1 MINLVFLFSGVGRLD
16 LAFEQV
22 GGLGNSLV
30 VECER
35 AFFGSL
41 VANICQN
48 RPSQQVICADFRALN
63 PSDYF
68 DNMEHPIGVF
78 GGPPCETFSSMGG
91 RSTTKKILSRKM

>member
-30 VECER
+30 VEGER

-48 RPSQQVICADFRALN
+48 RASQQVICSDFRALY

-68 DNMEHPIGVF
+68 DNMEHPIGVC
-78 GGPPCETFSSMGG
+78 GGPPCEKFSSMGG
-91 RSTTKKILSRKM
+91 RSTTKKTLSRKM